1 MAATMPAPSPSL
13 LLSCL
18 TALSVIPDALSA
30 RTAIP
35 RSTRSI
41 AGRPLSSPQQ
51 QRWRNSHH
59 SSLATRRILRRYHEA
74 SPSPALR
81 PRSTATRASESKASS
96 AEEIIAM
103 AQKTVFGGAMQGGG
117 PILQHDLILRGTESR
132 NGKITD
138 FRTLLAPDGGFLSSR
153 VYASTEDK
161 VEGKTFWGGTVSPGE
176 LDAQG
181 GVLAGGSTIATNYT
195 HDGQG
200 NIYKIDYS
208 GLSRE
213 VELDDREA
221 LLFQTL
227 IPTGYWLLPSILKMF
242 KIRSVGSYLLD
253 DASSNTEVERIE
265 LQLGDG
271 GEVMARMHIN
281 KESGLPIR
289 GVMRAFGVSETW
301 EFKDYKQVEGLGGM
315 QIPVTY
321 RVTNSMG
328 EAEVE
333 IADADVLL
341 PQATDQETKDSAKRF
356 TPIEQPLTPTDT
368 FFEGEGGGVEVVQT
382 FGGHLLVPVTIG
394 GADAGMFLLDT
405 GCGGLVLN
413 EKTASLLGLSQ
424 FGEVY
429 ASVIG
434 GTVKTSMALAKNMR
448 IGPMTVTNPLF
459 AVMDL
464 RGLLE
469 NYEVSGILGY
479 DFFRRTVISGEV
491 PEIFGEDARLALW
504 DPQQYYPV
512 APPGEDPMQFQ
523 ELQFL
528 EDVPHIKTRLW
539 AADDTLRSRVGE
551 ELLMLDI
558 GAGESSCIFADT
570 TVRRLGLGYSL
581 EAGAGVSALSGGKVE
596 ADNFVLGGLE
606 MCGQNFERKPSR
618 SINSEELNLSKRAGG
633 AVCAKILSGCRFV
646 VDYSRKRFGI
656 KIKPKTFGDQVK
668 GFLDL
673 LYGSP

>member
-41 AGRPLSSPQQ
+41 AGRPLSSPRQ

-221 LLFQTL
+221 LCLNGRYTTDGRIFQDEDFRY
-227 IPTGYWLLPSILKMF
+227 PEWESINLS
-242 KIRSVGSYLLD
+242 RET
-253 DASSNTEVERIE
+253 A
-265 LQLGDG
+265 
-271 GEVMARMHIN
+271 AR
-281 KESGLPIR
+281 GFPFR
-289 GVMRAFGVSETW
+289 GVTGALGVWEPW
-301 EFKDYKQVEGLGGM
+301 EFKVYKQVEIRTPCCIFRFPNSEGLGGM

-321 RVTNSMG
+321 RRRTRRRRTVRS
-328 EAEVE
+328 
-333 IADADVLL
+333 DL
-341 PQATDQETKDSAKRF
+341 P
-356 TPIEQPLTPTDT
+356 PIEQPLTPTDT

-434 GTVKTSMALAKNMR
+434 GTVKTSMALVDDPR
-448 IGPMTVTNPLF
+448 FT
-459 AVMDL
+459 
-464 RGLLE
+464 
-469 NYEVSGILGY
+469 Y
-479 DFFRRTVISGEV
+479 
-491 PEIFGEDARLALW
+491 RL
-504 DPQQYYPV
+504 V
-512 APPGEDPMQFQ
+512 
-523 ELQFL
+523 
-528 EDVPHIKTRLW
+528 
-539 AADDTLRSRVGE
+539 
-551 ELLMLDI
+551 
-558 GAGESSCIFADT
+558 
-570 TVRRLGLGYSL
+570 
-581 EAGAGVSALSGGKVE
+581 
-596 ADNFVLGGLE
+596 
-606 MCGQNFERKPSR
+606 
-618 SINSEELNLSKRAGG
+618 
-633 AVCAKILSGCRFV
+633 
-646 VDYSRKRFGI
+646 
-656 KIKPKTFGDQVK
+656 
-668 GFLDL
+668 
-673 LYGSP
+673 